1 MKSIIFQNQVFLL
14 NTSHLSMM
22 FQVNAY
28 GHLEHIHFGRKVHME
43 DAGALSLK
51 RNVPYGDSLLYD
63 DQNDPTYC
71 LDTVPLEYS
80 TEGKGDT
87 REAALSI
94 RSKQGIT
101 TDFHFES
108 YEVLEGNK
116 SMEHG
121 LPASYG
127 ASQTLIIHLKDIKR
141 DLRLDL
147 LYSVY
152 PECDVFT
159 RRAVLIN
166 EGEPVSITKMMSF
179 SLDLVSDSLVLMTFN
194 GGWASEVHRT
204 DTPVNVGTLV
214 AKSNC
219 GFSSSRTNPGF
230 IVRKKETNE
239 NAGVAYGFNLIW
251 SGDHY
256 ASVSSD
262 SRGSVR
268 IMAGISPDRFS
279 YELKKGESFET
290 PEVFMTYS
298 ADGLNDLSH
307 HFHHFINDHVVR
319 GAWKKKERPVL
330 VNDWEAYMFDFD
342 EEKLVHLAEAG
353 KQIGAELFVLDD
365 GWFSRRNND
374 EAGLGDYH
382 VNLKKLPSG
391 IIGLSQKIHHLGMKF
406 GLWFEPEAINKD
418 SLLYESHPEWVL
430 RDGLYEDV
438 LGRHEL
444 LLDLRRKDVQDY
456 IIANVA
462 KILDEAHVDYV
473 KWDMNRLMAG
483 QSGEA
488 GYAYT
493 LGLYR
498 VLDEIFGRRPE
509 ILFESCS
516 SGGNRF
522 DAGMLCYCQ
531 QIWSSDDTDAIER
544 LDIQKGYSYL
554 YPQSVMGAHVSASPN
569 AQTGR
574 STPFP
579 TRFHISAF
587 GELGYELD
595 VFSMDPIEVEEAK
608 NEIAFYKKH
617 RRLLQYGI
625 FNRGQTDDR
634 HESFSVISND
644 RKEAVVS
651 SFRRLIPAAS
661 AAERLQVNDLLND
674 ALYEVKQREAIMPI
688 GKDSPIRYVAKQAGT
703 LISKDGYDG
712 IRQKAIVWP
721 ASGSALA
728 EGILLNNV
736 FNGSG
741 YNEDIRFPQDFGSE
755 MFYIKIKD

>member
-1 MKSIIFQNQVFLL
+1 MKSIIIQNQVFLL
-14 NTSHLSMM
+14 NTNHLSMM
-22 FQVNAY
+22 FQVNQY
-28 GHLEHIHFGRKVHME
+28 GHLEHIHFGKKVRVE
-43 DAGALSLK
+43 DAYALSLK

-63 DQNDPTYC
+63 DANDATYC

-87 REAALSI
+87 REPALSI
-94 RSKQGIT
+94 RSENGMT
-101 TDFHFES
+101 TDFHFAS
-108 YEVLEGNK
+108 YEVLEG
-116 SMEHG
+116 SQTSIHG
-121 LPASYG
+121 LPTAYG
-127 ASQTLIIHLKDIKR
+127 ASDTLIMHLRDSKR

-147 LYSVY
+147 IYSIY

-166 EGEPVSITKMMSF
+166 EGDPIAITKMMSF
-179 SLDLVSDSLVLMTFN
+179 SMDLIADSMVLMTFN
-194 GGWASEVHRT
+194 GGWASEMHRT
-204 DTPVNVGTLV
+204 DIPVNVGTLV
-214 AKSNC
+214 SKSNC

-239 NAGVAYGFNLIW
+239 YAGAAYGFNLIW

-256 ASVSSD
+256 ASISSD

-268 IMAGISPDRFS
+268 IMAGISNDRFS
-279 YELKKGESFET
+279 YELKKGEFFET
-290 PEVFMTYS
+290 PEAFMTYS
-298 ADGLNDLSH
+298 ANGLNDLSH
-307 HFHHFINDHVVR
+307 HFHSFINNHVVR
-319 GAWKKKERPVL
+319 GAWKNKERPVL

-353 KQIGAELFVLDD
+353 KEIGAELFVLDD
-365 GWFSRRNND
+365 GWFSNRNSD
-374 EAGLGDYH
+374 YAGLGDYH
-382 VNLKKLPSG
+382 VNLEKLPSG
-391 IIGLSQKIHHLGMKF
+391 ITGLAEKIHGLGMMF
-406 GLWFEPEAINKD
+406 GLWFEPEAINID
-418 SLLYESHPEWVL
+418 SLLYGLHPEWVL

-456 IIANVA
+456 IIENVS

-483 QSGEA
+483 QSGES
-488 GYAYT
+488 GYAYI

-498 VLDEIFGRRPE
+498 VLGEIFGRRPE

-522 DAGMLCYCQ
+522 DAGMLCYSQ
-531 QIWSSDDTDAIER
+531 QVWSSDDTDAIER

-587 GELGYELD
+587 GQLGYELD
-595 VFSMDPIEVEEAK
+595 VFTLDPIEIAEAK

-617 RRLLQYGI
+617 RQLLQYGI
-625 FNRGQTDDR
+625 FNRGLTDEK
-634 HESFSVISND
+634 HECFSVVSND
-644 RKEAVVS
+644 HKEAIAS
-651 SFRRLIPAAS
+651 TYRRCLPAAPG
-661 AAERLQVNDLLND
+661 AERLQVNDLSND
-674 ALYEVKQREAIMPI
+674 ALYEVKQREALIPI
-688 GKDSPIRYVAKQAGT
+688 GKNSPFRDIAAKAGT
-703 LISKDGYDG
+703 LISKDEHEG
-712 IRQKAIVWP
+712 IQQKEVSWIS
-721 ASGSALA
+721 SGSALS

-741 YNEDIRFPQDFGSE
+741 YHRDIRFPQDFGSE
-755 MFYIKIKD
+755 MFWIKIKD